1 MFNFDDPLF
10 PLEILSTKS
19 IYIEMYFEEILLA
32 NGTGFLVARD
42 KEKRCVFF
50 TNKHN
55 VTGKNPLT
63 GKHISSTLAE
73 PTHITIYFHKNLDN
87 ALGEWL
93 PIKLP
98 LYRNDGSKY
107 WYEHPTLG
115 SDVDVVALNLEW
127 GSDVRNLP
135 YYLDLD
141 LDDAPLDISPSE
153 TVSVIGF
160 PFGLTT
166 YGKFPIW
173 STGFLAQE
181 LSLINKDNPLFL
193 IDCRT
198 RQGQSGSPV
207 VAFRKGTYRTIDFEN
222 GKISQTVGGNSCVW
236 KFLGIYCGR
245 VNNESDLGRVWHVS
259 IFSELYD
266 LAVNDYED
274 RKKKAEEKKLPI
286 RKDAEVE

>member
-1 MFNFDDPLF
+1 MFSFDSPSF
-10 PLEILSTKS
+10 PLEVLSSKS
-19 IYIEMYFEEILLA
+19 LYIEMYFEETLLA

-55 VTGKNPLT
+55 VTGKNPID
-63 GKHISSTLAE
+63 GKHISPTAAE
-73 PTHITIYFHKNLDN
+73 PTHIVIYFHKNLDE
-87 ALGEWL
+87 AIGEWL

-98 LYRNDGSKY
+98 LYRDDGTKY

-115 SDVDVVALNLEW
+115 SHVDVVALNLEW
-127 GSDVRNLP
+127 GSDVRTLP

-141 LDDAPLDISPSE
+141 LDDAPLDIVPSE

-181 LSLINKDNPLFL
+181 LGLINKDNPVFL

-198 RQGQSGSPV
+198 RQGQSGSAV
-207 VAFRKGTYRTIDFEN
+207 VAFRKGTYRTIDLEK
-222 GKISQTVGGNSCVW
+222 GKITQHTAANKSIW

-245 VNNESDLGRVWHVS
+245 VNKESDLGRVWHVS
-259 IFSELYD
+259 IFPELYD
-266 LAVNDYED
+266 LAVNDYEE
-274 RKKKAEEKKLPI
+274 RKKKAKEKESFIEKV
-286 RKDAEVE
+286 EVK

>member
-141 LDDAPLDISPSE
+141 LDDAPLDISPSG

-236 KFLGIYCGR
+236 KFLGIYFGR
-245 VNNESDLGRVWHVS
+245 VNNESDLVSVLHVS

-274 RKKKAEEKKLPI
+274 RKKKAEEKKRPI

>member
-1 MFNFDDPLF
+1 MFDFDDPQF
-10 PLEILSTKS
+10 PLEMLSTKS
-19 IYIEMYFEEILLA
+19 IFIEMYFEETRLA

-55 VTGKNPLT
+55 VTGKNPIT

-73 PTHITIYFHKNLDN
+73 PTHLMIYFHKKLNN
-87 ALGEWL
+87 AIGEWL
-93 PIKLP
+93 PVKLP
-98 LYRNDGSKY
+98 LYREDGSKY

-115 SDVDVVALNLEW
+115 SDVDVVALNLKW
-127 GSDVRNLP
+127 GSDVTNLP

-181 LSLINKDNPLFL
+181 LKLINKDNPLFL

-207 VAFRKGTYRTIDFEN
+207 VAFRKGIYRTIDSET
-222 GKISQTVGGNSCVW
+222 GKVSQTVGANTCAW

-259 IFSELYD
+259 VFRELYD
-266 LAVNDYED
+266 LAVKDYEE
-274 RKKKAEEKKLPI
+274 RYEKARERELLVKEEI
-286 RKDAEVE
+286 EE